1 MNMLTVR
8 EVALKWAISEQMVR
22 YHCRAGNIPGAYQSG
37 KEWLIPEDAPKPER
51 KEPVSESPI
60 PQLAKKL
67 KNQKNGRNYHGLYD
81 YVQTNL
87 TYSSCR
93 MASNR
98 LTRDQVDMIW
108 KKGKVVSQFEPVK
121 VSDCIETLNHRVC
134 VDYIIDHAME
144 PITQKF
150 IKKLHFLLMTGS
162 VDERLK
168 KVVPG
173 EFRPNEYKVTGR
185 ELPPACTIP
194 GTLRE
199 IINEYEEIPDTEL
212 GDILNFHVEFEM
224 IAPFQ
229 DGNGRIGRLIMFKEC
244 LRHDISKPFD
254 TYEKIEGLEQA
265 EATRL
270 WYRNG
275 GKVTHEYWKHI
286 RKDTREEIIQY
297 LHSLYLNLDIEVNGK
312 TYKLVHASPIEEY
325 EEFKDFYNDPTHF
338 AVWKR
343 WRRFD
348 RFHGD

>member
-1 MNMLTVR
+1 MKMLTAG
-8 EVALKWAISEQMVR
+8 EVAIIWDLSVQTVR

-37 KEWLIPEDAPKPER
+37 KEWFIPEDAPKPER
-51 KEPVSESPI
+51 KEPVREVPM

-121 VSDCIETLNHRVC
+121 VSDCIETLNHCVC

-150 IKKLHFLLMTGS
+150 IKKLHCLLMAGS

-173 EFRPNEYKVTGR
+173 EFRPNEHKVTGR

-194 GTLRE
+194 GSLRE

-244 LRHDISKPFD
+244 LRHDIMPFIID
-254 TYEKIEGLEQA
+254 DKRRSRYHEG
-265 EATRL
+265 
-270 WYRNG
+270 
-275 GKVTHEYWKHI
+275 I
-286 RKDTREEIIQY
+286 RKWSGRRKVLTTVVNEVQEYFERQIN
-297 LHSLYLNLDIEVNGK
+297 LHRLLASGKDISD
-312 TYKLVHASPIEEY
+312 L
-325 EEFKDFYNDPTHF
+325 
-338 AVWKR
+338 
-343 WRRFD
+343 
-348 RFHGD
+348 